1 MKKSVALILLLSSIL
16 MSCGKIE
23 NSSSL
28 DDVRFSYFTDIG
40 SPNYLIAKAAI
51 NSNCLQCHGTWRQ
64 YTEQNFIDAGLVVRG
79 NPDASKLYYRN
90 LQAPTGPGPKNM
102 PNAGNPPISTADLS
116 AMQQWISA
124 L

>member
-1 MKKSVALILLLSSIL
+1 MKRIVALTLLMSSVL

-23 NSSSL
+23 NSNSL
-28 DDVRFSYFTDIG
+28 DDVRFGNFTDSG

-51 NSNCLQCHGTWRQ
+51 NSNCLQCHGIWRQ
-64 YTEQNFIDAGLVVRG
+64 YNEQAFIDAGLVVRG
-79 NPDASKLYYRN
+79 SPDSSKLYYRN
-90 LQAPTGPGPKNM
+90 LQATTGPGPHNM
-102 PNAGNPPISTADLS
+102 PPSGNPPISTADLS